1 MILNC
6 SLKKVE
12 VLWPP
17 LIISFGTDF
26 TIVPSKVQVSP
37 WYFLHNVTLLFN
49 QASDL

>member
-12 VLWPP
+12 VVWSP

-26 TIVPSKVQVSP
+26 TIVIGKVQMSP
-37 WYFLHNVTLLFN
+37 WYFLHNVTVV
-49 QASDL
+49 